1 MATVR
6 KHYGKW
12 QAVVR
17 VNGHPSIIKSFVSKT
32 DAKRWAS
39 LTEVKLRREEAGI
52 AKIKYPKF
60 EEVARCY
67 IEEISILK
75 KSYSDEKC
83 TILNFLKESWASYPI
98 NRIVPATINKY
109 KDRRVKELTGN
120 TINRR
125 LDVLSSMYT
134 TFKKEGGYPVEILC
148 LLLDDQRK

>member
-52 AKIKYPKF
+52 AKNK
-60 EEVARCY
+60 
-67 IEEISILK
+67 IS
-75 KSYSDEKC
+75 
-83 TILNFLKESWASYPI
+83 
-98 NRIVPATINKY
+98 
-109 KDRRVKELTGN
+109 
-120 TINRR
+120 
-125 LDVLSSMYT
+125 
-134 TFKKEGGYPVEILC
+134 
-148 LLLDDQRK
+148 